1 MKMLVYFHF
10 RNAVS
15 PSIEEQTHSKEDEM
29 DPEIVELLNETVD
42 VNEKEDEIDN
52 HDLDEDEH
60 KEQYIYT
67 VPPEGKS
74 MLCKLGDVS
83 IEHYGNW

>member
-1 MKMLVYFHF
+1 MLICFHF
-10 RNAVS
+10 RKAVS

-29 DPEIVELLNETVD
+29 DPEIVELLNEAVD
-42 VNEKEDEIDN
+42 VNENEDEIEH
-52 HDLDEDEH
+52 HDPDEDEQ

-83 IEHYGNW
+83 IEHCND